1 MSQQHLQGFLADI
14 RTINPQININDT
26 FGTRTSLSGLITH
39 LQATVNAPVQMT
51 AFEARQHC
59 ANPVDP
65 RLGKYVAAID
75 RLTLVWGRGA
85 HRIYPQAIGFVPA
98 VNHLNTK
105 AQQNFVLDVQ
115 NAPVNLRP
123 NYVDL
128 ERYDDDPWGF
138 AHALGPGYLA
148 RVVVPGQAPLD
159 ITSRGLLLK
168 AGLAPPSP
176 IGSDN
181 GYIASLDLSKEDLDR
196 MQGNSVLDVGCG
208 AAIFRAEMEVL
219 CACETTGIDLNHA
232 HIPAAVANGQS
243 RYIQSTLYLKMMK
256 DKGVLPRTSVPAWS
270 SGIIDRQIVEMQ
282 NIVNAFAD
290 NLPGNGNVF
299 DLATLRR
306 TWNFTVCMFLL
317 CYFDADQQTE
327 AVLNMCSVTTRR
339 VMLHS
344 GQGAVISPR
353 LLYDQAQVRAG
364 FPGCQIVVKNERT
377 HHYLALKIAESLNLE
392 LSRPNGKLGDSP
404 A

>member
-1 MSQQHLQGFLADI
+1 MGI
-14 RTINPQININDT
+14 RACT
-26 FGTRTSLSGLITH
+26 GT
-39 LQATVNAPVQMT
+39 
-51 AFEARQHC
+51 
-59 ANPVDP
+59 
-65 RLGKYVAAID
+65 
-75 RLTLVWGRGA
+75 
-85 HRIYPQAIGFVPA
+85 
-98 VNHLNTK
+98 
-105 AQQNFVLDVQ
+105 
-115 NAPVNLRP
+115 
-123 NYVDL
+123 
-128 ERYDDDPWGF
+128 
-138 AHALGPGYLA
+138 GYLH
-148 RVVVPGQAPLD
+148 RVAIPGQAPLD

-176 IGSDN
+176 IGTDN

-196 MQGNSVLDVGCG
+196 MQGNSILDVGCG

-219 CACETTGIDLNHA
+219 YACDTTGIDLNHA

-282 NIVNAFAD
+282 NIVQVFAD

-299 DLATLRR
+299 DLGALRK

-317 CYFDADQQTE
+317 CYFDADQQTD

-344 GQGAVISPR
+344 GQGSVISPR
-353 LLYDQAQVRAG
+353 LIYDQAQVRAG
-364 FPGCQIVVKNERT
+364 FPGCQIVVKDERT
-377 HHYLALKIAESLNLE
+377 HHIIL
-392 LSRPNGKLGDSP
+392 R
-404 A
+404 